1 MINMFISFQANG
13 FNRLDHSVIET
24 TSYSGE
30 DAFSMKPEFYS
41 VPLDVFRLENK
52 NEVWP
57 LKQGCDCV
65 IDKSEKNYHDINQD
79 KSRQR
84 DRDISHDKNKNNID
98 DHNDSKSQINDIN
111 SNDNIDIL
119 SVNNVLA
126 DSLYNSNSNSN
137 GEIDS
142 NSNINSNSN
151 SKSNINSNIN
161 GFNHESNVDNDHND
175 LDNSLIWKR
184 SDFVLK

>member
-1 MINMFISFQANG
+1 
-13 FNRLDHSVIET
+13 
-24 TSYSGE
+24 
-30 DAFSMKPEFYS
+30 MKPEFYS

-57 LKQGCDCV
+57 LKRGCDCV

-84 DRDISHDKNKNNID
+84 DRDISHDKNKNNIND
-98 DHNDSKSQINDIN
+98 YDDSKSQINDIN

-119 SVNNVLA
+119 SVNNVLT
-126 DSLYNSNSNSN
+126 DRLYNSNSN

-142 NSNINSNSN
+142 NRNRNRNINRNSNS
-151 SKSNINSNIN
+151 NSNIN